1 MINILIVI
9 VLISVFTILF
19 TGTKLKGIIAVS
31 SVLIIGLFSSFFAV
45 KALLGNSYDILL
57 KGTILFGNVPV
68 RIDALSG
75 WFILVINFTM
85 ITGAIYGLNYMK
97 RYIDRKN
104 SITLHCIAYILVH
117 VALLGICSVQNGFVF
132 LLLWELMAL
141 SVFILV
147 IFENE
152 EPDTIKAGINY
163 LVQSHLSI
171 VFIMLGFIYVAFKT
185 GSYEF
190 DAVTDF
196 SRQQS
201 TLAGTALFLCFF
213 IGFAIKAGFVPFHTW
228 LPYAH
233 PAAPTHVSG
242 IMSGVLIKIG
252 IYGIL
257 RMLLLIKTDYTTIG
271 YIILFISTIT
281 GIYGVM
287 LATIQ
292 HNLKKLLAYH
302 SIENIGIIGMGI
314 GLGCIGLGASNK
326 WMAILG
332 FTGAL
337 LHTLNHSLFKSLLFY
352 SAGNVYQAIHTM
364 NIERLGGLIKKMPQT
379 ALLFLVAAVA
389 ICGLPPLNGF
399 ISEFLIFG
407 GIYNW
412 LFSANLISLIT
423 IVFTLVGLVLI
434 GGLALLCFTKA
445 FSIVF
450 LGNQRSV
457 QVEEIN
463 ESGFWQLFPMY
474 VTLTFM
480 IIISLF
486 PSFFIAALQ
495 RPVNLFTNNVIF
507 NLNLLKVGAIDSL
520 YVINWLFLGF
530 IIFILAVAWLRKYLS
545 RNKIIETGAT
555 WGCGY
560 GTADSKLQYTANS
573 FVRSYSKLAKP
584 VLDIEKKDVEIAE
597 VFPSGKHFETDPYD
611 KIERIL
617 IDKMLKIISRIS
629 DFFLFL
635 QNGRLQRYI
644 LYGIIFITGVIC
656 LPLIIEKIMTI
667 IHFLNNL

>member
-1 MINILIVI
+1 
-9 VLISVFTILF
+9 
-19 TGTKLKGIIAVS
+19 
-31 SVLIIGLFSSFFAV
+31 
-45 KALLGNSYDILL
+45 
-57 KGTILFGNVPV
+57 
-68 RIDALSG
+68 
-75 WFILVINFTM
+75 
-85 ITGAIYGLNYMK
+85 
-97 RYIDRKN
+97 
-104 SITLHCIAYILVH
+104 
-117 VALLGICSVQNGFVF
+117 
-132 LLLWELMAL
+132 
-141 SVFILV
+141 
-147 IFENE
+147 
-152 EPDTIKAGINY
+152 
-163 LVQSHLSI
+163 
-171 VFIMLGFIYVAFKT
+171 
-185 GSYEF
+185 
-190 DAVTDF
+190 
-196 SRQQS
+196 
-201 TLAGTALFLCFF
+201 
-213 IGFAIKAGFVPFHTW
+213 
-228 LPYAH
+228 
-233 PAAPTHVSG
+233 
-242 IMSGVLIKIG
+242 
-252 IYGIL
+252 
-257 RMLLLIKTDYTTIG
+257 
-271 YIILFISTIT
+271 
-281 GIYGVM
+281 
-287 LATIQ
+287 
-292 HNLKKLLAYH
+292 
-302 SIENIGIIGMGI
+302 
-314 GLGCIGLGASNK
+314 
-326 WMAILG
+326 
-332 FTGAL
+332 
-337 LHTLNHSLFKSLLFY
+337 
-352 SAGNVYQAIHTM
+352 
-364 NIERLGGLIKKMPQT
+364 
-379 ALLFLVAAVA
+379 
-389 ICGLPPLNGF
+389 
-399 ISEFLIFG
+399 
-407 GIYNW
+407 
-412 LFSANLISLIT
+412 LIT

-560 GTADSKLQYTANS
+560 GTPDSKLQYTANS